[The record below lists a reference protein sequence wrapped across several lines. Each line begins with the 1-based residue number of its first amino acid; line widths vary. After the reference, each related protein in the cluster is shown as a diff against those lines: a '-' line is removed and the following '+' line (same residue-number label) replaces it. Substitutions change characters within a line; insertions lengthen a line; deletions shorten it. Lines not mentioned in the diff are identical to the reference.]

1 MHASGNLGEIICSVC
16 ADYASSVTLYYRIEK
31 EQIVLKRVCFHSQV
45 HNADDN
51 FWKPVPDSAAE
62 EGQLRHG
69 PLF

>member
-1 MHASGNLGEIICSVC
+1 MRFAEHAACMLVVILEK
-16 ADYASSVTLYYRIEK
+16 LYVR
-31 EQIVLKRVCFHSQV
+31 QV